1 MNNFIDILDIHFKK
15 YPLLQ
20 AEDIYKLAYQF
31 YFGPAH
37 FINDKEKAYDYLLN
51 EAKEC
56 SSKEIEITDLG
67 EYARYS
73 LINDKEYL
81 DKLFNAFY
89 ESAKTSEKPIEGFVE
104 ILETCID
111 YLKEKEGIYGEF
123 LILLKKMKELNY
135 PAISHSKI
143 YKEMYNPHYRLVKK
157 DKMKL

>member
-1 MNNFIDILDIHFKK
+1 MNNFIDILNIHFKK
-15 YPLLQ
+15 YPFMQ

-37 FINDKEKAYDYLLN
+37 FINDKARAYNFIIN

-56 SSKEIEITDLG
+56 TSKEIEVVDLW

-89 ESAKTSEKPIEGFVE
+89 ESAKVSEKPLDGFIK
-104 ILETCID
+104 ILEICIN
-111 YLKEKEGIYGEF
+111 YLKEKEEVDDKF
-123 LILLKKMKELNY
+123 LLLLKRMEELNY
-135 PAISHSKI
+135 PAISHSQI
-143 YKEMYNPHYRLVKK
+143 YRDNYNPHYRLVKK
-157 DKMKL
+157 DKIKL

>member
-1 MNNFIDILDIHFKK
+1 MNSFIDILNYHFKK
-15 YPLLQ
+15 YPLMQ

-37 FINDKEKAYDYLLN
+37 FINDKEKAYNYLLN

-89 ESAKTSEKPIEGFVE
+89 ESTKVSKKPVDGFIK
-104 ILETCID
+104 ILDICTN
-111 YLKEKEGIYGEF
+111 YLKEKEGIYDEF
-123 LILLKKMKELNY
+123 LILLKKMEELNY
-135 PAISHSKI
+135 PAISHSQI
-143 YKEMYNPHYRLVKK
+143 YKDNYNPHYRLVKK
-157 DKMKL
+157 DKIKL

>member
-1 MNNFIDILDIHFKK
+1 MNNFIDILDHHFKK

-37 FINDKEKAYDYLLN
+37 FINDKEKAYTFLLN

-56 SSKEIEITDLG
+56 TSKEIEITDLG

-73 LINDKEYL
+73 VINDKEYL
-81 DKLFNAFY
+81 NKLFNAFY
-89 ESAKTSEKPIEGFVE
+89 ESTKVSEKPVDGFIK
-104 ILETCID
+104 ILDICTN
-111 YLKEKEGIYGEF
+111 YLKEKEGIYDEF

-135 PAISHSKI
+135 PAISHSQI